1 MVPFQPIDTFKT
13 QWLLFYNTAFLPFA
27 KRKIFSRTKVGVITL
42 YRPLYVHWAI
52 SNQFSFHFLT
62 CFHVVVFFRA
72 RFYAAEIASAI
83 GYLHA
88 LSIIYRYYFT
98 WLSNCYVIFI
108 FAKTCPQHLLQTCFL
123 IIGVNL
129 YYVHF
134 LVMFC
139 YHLFRDLKP
148 ENILLDFRVS
158 MFCFR

>member
-1 MVPFQPIDTFKT
+1 M
-13 QWLLFYNTAFLPFA
+13 LLF
-27 KRKIFSRTKVGVITL
+27 
-42 YRPLYVHWAI
+42 
-52 SNQFSFHFLT
+52 
-62 CFHVVVFFRA
+62 FFRA

-108 FAKTCPQHLLQTCFL
+108 FAKTCPQHLLQPCFL

-158 MFCFR
+158 MFCFTNLLPTLHVSPVLRNIDTRSCQYGLNAERPWKITKHWYSSM